1 MIEKE
6 VIKLY
11 TTGSKSTYEIAQI
24 FNTYPNKIRRI
35 LMKHDIPIKTKSEAQ
50 KNAIKNGVAK
60 VPTKGKSR
68 THEEKI
74 KISNGLKNRW
84 DNMSEEEYQ
93 DRVDKAKKRWAK
105 MTKTEKLK
113 MNESAIKAIQ
123 KAGKEGSKLERFIRD
138 ELSKNGFKVEAHK
151 KNLIPNQNLEI
162 DMYFP
167 EVGAIIEVDG
177 PSHFLP
183 IWGQDKLNKQI
194 KADKHK
200 TGLILGKGLVII
212 RVKNL
217 SDSISLASKD
227 NLKNNLINILNDIS
241 NVFPKKSKRYI
252 EIEA

>member
-11 TTGSKSTYEIAQI
+11 TKESKSTYEIAEI

-60 VPTKGKSR
+60 VPTKGKNR

-84 DNMSEEEYQ
+84 DNMSEDEYQ
-93 DRVDKAKKRWAK
+93 ERVEKAKKRWSK
-105 MTKTEKLK
+105 MTKAEKEK
-113 MNESAIKAIQ
+113 MNESAIRAIQ
-123 KAGKEGSKLERFIRD
+123 KAGKEGSKLERFIRE
-138 ELSKNGFKVEAHK
+138 ELSKYGFKVEAHK
-151 KNLIPNQNLEI
+151 KNLIANQNLEI

-167 EVGAIIEVDG
+167 EIGAIIEVDG

-227 NLKNNLINILNDIS
+227 ALKNNLIDILNEIS
-241 NVFPKKSKRYI
+241 TKFPKKSKRYI